1 MSNVL
6 KISNN
11 GKLSVKVKDRNG
23 NALSS
28 NVNNEDLIAEQIKNA
43 YENGLNKGYN
53 NAVKEM
59 QKKYDEQ
66 LEERYTEINN
76 IMTQL
81 NNNILNLEDT
91 FNNLVVETS
100 FIVAEKI
107 IKEAIDRSSPINSV
121 LTESLKKIIGAN
133 NVVIKINDEDLT
145 ALTSENKNLFSNG
158 SFSKV
163 KFEADDSIERGGC
176 FIETDIGNV
185 DGRINAQLKE
195 LRKILD
201 TNLLM
206 NNDTN

>member
-1 MSNVL
+1 MYMSNVL

-121 LTESLKKIIGAN
+121 LTELIG
-133 NVVIKINDEDLT
+133 
-145 ALTSENKNLFSNG
+145 
-158 SFSKV
+158 
-163 KFEADDSIERGGC
+163 
-176 FIETDIGNV
+176 
-185 DGRINAQLKE
+185 
-195 LRKILD
+195 
-201 TNLLM
+201 LLS
-206 NNDTN
+206 